1 MCILYVYCVH
11 VLCVCAVVI
20 PCIHVYYYTVCIYVY
35 LERERERERDRRVKR
50 DRCVLY
56 ALLCG
61 CYVVCSFCG
70 KPSHTAVPKSAR
82 IGTYTYDL
90 CHMCPKICMYSCMHV
105 CMHVCMH
112 LYAVLCICMCIC
124 MHICK
129 ININTHIYIHT
140 RVCVCVKHVIIICAR
155 TYNLYMSEWGK
166 GKRSRWLLIIWESSC
181 SIYWPFLCSPCM
193 SRHLGIWGHV
203 LKVEL
208 RAQVG
213 KSFNILPG
221 QSTPKVQRRSETSL
235 TSAA

>member
-1 MCILYVYCVH
+1 MGRYMCIVYSICA
-11 VLCVCAVVI
+11 LCIV
-20 PCIHVYYYTVCIYVY
+20 YVY
-35 LERERERERDRRVKR
+35 LVCVLCTCIVCVRGCYSVYPYILLYCVYICIFRERERERERDRRVKR

-129 ININTHIYIHT
+129 ININTHIYIYTYT
-140 RVCVCVKHVIIICAR
+140 RVCVC
-155 TYNLYMSEWGK
+155 
-166 GKRSRWLLIIWESSC
+166 
-181 SIYWPFLCSPCM
+181 
-193 SRHLGIWGHV
+193 
-203 LKVEL
+203 
-208 RAQVG
+208 
-213 KSFNILPG
+213 
-221 QSTPKVQRRSETSL
+221 
-235 TSAA
+235 